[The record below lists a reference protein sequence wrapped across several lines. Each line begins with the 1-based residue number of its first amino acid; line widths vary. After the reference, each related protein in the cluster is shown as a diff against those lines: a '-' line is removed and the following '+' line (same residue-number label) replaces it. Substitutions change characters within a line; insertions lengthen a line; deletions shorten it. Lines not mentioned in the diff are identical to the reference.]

1 LARSNHGQPQGP
13 LAPVRASFSPFVPY
27 NEGAVVAAMGLRGSG
42 MRWRLWF
49 MVAVSVTFAA
59 CSTRYPVRPPV
70 SVPSPVRPGSSVV
83 GVASWY
89 GPGFNGRQ
97 TADGEIYNQEDLTA
111 ASNIFPLGT
120 DVMVTNLS
128 NGRAVEVRIND
139 RGPFRK
145 HRLIDLSHKAARV
158 IGMIGPGTAVVRMD
172 VLSTPDG
179 ILQAIGRRRYF
190 IQVGAFSDPDN
201 ARRLAGKLSAYYS
214 DVQIDK
220 VEAGM
225 RRFYRV
231 RMGGFTSRSAAETRA
246 ARLQRLGLPM
256 VIVSQ

>member
-1 LARSNHGQPQGP
+1 
-13 LAPVRASFSPFVPY
+13 
-27 NEGAVVAAMGLRGSG
+27 MGLWGKAR
-42 MRWRLWF
+42 RWRLWLL
-49 MVAVSVTFAA
+49 VAIAATFTA
-59 CSTRYPVRPPV
+59 CSTRYPVQPLPI

-89 GPGFNGRQ
+89 GPGFNGRR

-158 IGMIGPGTAVVRMD
+158 IGMIGPGTAEVRMD

-179 ILQAIGRRRYF
+179 SLQANALRRYF

-201 ARRLAGKLSAYYS
+201 AGRLARELSAYYG
-214 DVQIDK
+214 DVHIDK

-231 RMGGFTSRSAAETRA
+231 RMGGFPSRRSAETRA
-246 ARLQRLGLPM
+246 AALARFGLPM
-256 VIVSQ
+256 VIVRQ